1 MKKKIITL
9 LVLAVA
15 AGGIAFFTRPKI
27 DAVPKVTP
35 EIEQQAVE
43 QVRNYIEAVRKNDYR
58 QLRAV
63 SAFADRASAESARQ
77 LVSGIGGSG
86 FQFAGSDM
94 EDGDPNRISLIG
106 ILPSGSALRVSLA
119 KTDKSYKITAV
130 AVP

>member
-63 SAFADRASAESARQ
+63 SAFADRASAKQKRRRQCRQFSASPFLHCAHFLSLLKSQLLLTNFIIKSRFYRQ
-77 LVSGIGGSG
+77 VKGEL
-86 FQFAGSDM
+86 
-94 EDGDPNRISLIG
+94 NL
-106 ILPSGSALRVSLA
+106 
-119 KTDKSYKITAV
+119 Y
-130 AVP
+130 

>member
-1 MKKKIITL
+1 MKKKIVAL

-15 AGGIAFFTRPKI
+15 AGGIAFFTKPKV

-35 EIEQQAVE
+35 EIEKQAVE

-58 QLRAV
+58 QLRTV

-77 LVSGIGGSG
+77 LVSGAEESKL
-86 FQFAGSDM
+86 QVAGSDM
-94 EDGDPNRISLIG
+94 EDGDPNRISLMG
-106 ILPSGSALRVSLA
+106 ILPSGSVLRFSLA
-119 KTDKSYKITAV
+119 KENKNYKITAV